1 VSFHE
6 RSERTAEVDAAG
18 SRDAVRDLWKANGD
32 GLNRF
37 VGPCFDGELVARIW
51 RWAEAYIG
59 GRDRLFA
66 RRIAD
71 GRIVDGHGDLLADD
85 IFCLDD
91 GPRVLDCL
99 EFDDHLRYGD
109 VLLDI
114 AFLAM
119 DLERL
124 GRPDLAQQL
133 FGDYRELSG
142 DSWPPSLAHH
152 YIAYRAAVR
161 AKVAAVRHAQGDEA
175 SAAAARRLL
184 TMAHDHLDR
193 GRVRLVLVGGL
204 PGTGKSTLAGAI
216 AERLDAS
223 LLRSDHLRKE
233 IAGIPA
239 DVASPAPFGEGI
251 YRPEMTD
258 ATYRLLVERV
268 AVAVALG
275 ESVVLDASWHSTPW
289 REAIRQL
296 ARSTGTALAELLCL
310 CPTDLAA
317 ARLERR
323 SQREEDPSDA
333 TPAIAEAMA
342 RVTDSWPTAR
352 IVDTSE
358 SPAAV
363 VEAALAALGVKPEA
377 C

>member
-1 VSFHE
+1 
-6 RSERTAEVDAAG
+6 VDAAG
-18 SRDAVRDLWKANGD
+18 SGDAVRDLWKANGD

-37 VGPCFDGELVARIW
+37 VGPCFDGELVARLW
-51 RWAEAYIG
+51 SSAERYIS
-59 GRDRLFA
+59 GRDPLFA
-66 RRIAD
+66 RRIAE
-71 GRIVDGHGDLLADD
+71 GRIVDGHGDLLTDD

-109 VLLDI
+109 ALLDI

-124 GRPDLAQQL
+124 GRPDLAQQFL
-133 FGDYRELSG
+133 GSYRELSG
-142 DSWPPSLAHH
+142 DNWPASLAHH

-175 SAAAARRLL
+175 SAVAARRLL

-216 AERLDAS
+216 ADRLDAS
-223 LLRSDHLRKE
+223 VLRSDHLRKE

-239 DVASPAPFGEGI
+239 HLASPAPFGEGI

-258 ATYRLLVERV
+258 ATYRLLVDRA
-268 AVAVALG
+268 AVAVTLG
-275 ESVVLDASWHSTPW
+275 ETVVLDASWHSTPW

-296 ARSTGTALAELLCL
+296 ARSTGTELAELLCL

-317 ARLERR
+317 ARMESR
-323 SQREEDPSDA
+323 SQRGEDPSDA

-342 RVTDSWPTAR
+342 RITDAWPTAR
-352 IVDTSE
+352 IIDTSD
-358 SPAAV
+358 SPAA
-363 VEAALAALGVKPEA
+363 AADSALAALEAKPEGW
-377 C
+377 